1 MHRKQ
6 AQSVQ
11 HIRNSQERHIN
22 ADCKSAGL
30 LGAHPDTAA
39 MENLVFTPVGSKR
52 LVIKG
57 ITCLAA
63 LAGFALA
70 AVSRCAHLLAY
81 ADEGSNPSPTTTQP

>member
-1 MHRKQ
+1 
-6 AQSVQ
+6 
-11 HIRNSQERHIN
+11 
-22 ADCKSAGL
+22 
-30 LGAHPDTAA
+30 

-70 AVSRCAHLLAY
+70 AVSRCAHRNLVPEGGLKRFGAFPFMDGRNQALVKYEHHATGRRTQQRKSLRLCTLA
-81 ADEGSNPSPTTTQP
+81 SLR

>member
-1 MHRKQ
+1 M
-6 AQSVQ
+6 AMIIGDNGV
-11 HIRNSQERHIN
+11 E
-22 ADCKSAGL
+22 
-30 LGAHPDTAA
+30 GAHPDTAA

-70 AVSRCAHLLAY
+70 AVSRCAPHQRVCVWAHVDTAAIVEFIIGRIDGFLIR
-81 ADEGSNPSPTTTQP
+81 ER

>member
-1 MHRKQ
+1 MRIQ
-6 AQSVQ
+6 
-11 HIRNSQERHIN
+11 NS
-22 ADCKSAGL
+22 SFAGW
-30 LGAHPDTAA
+30 GAHPDTAA

-70 AVSRCAHLLAY
+70 AVSRCAPGWVGLL
-81 ADEGSNPSPTTTQP
+81 